1 MNLVKKITLIFF
13 LLIPMSISFAEMVTF
28 NQRVTVNEVGET
40 DKGGT
45 GSDDADWG
53 IAAGI
58 EFNPDGT
65 KMFVSFSQNFD
76 GTGEIDP
83 LIINTYNLSIP
94 YDISTSTYA
103 GDGQR
108 CTFDRDV
115 GQLTN
120 HRLYDLEISNDGM
133 KMLAVTRNAKADAD
147 DDHAYVLSLTS
158 PYDISSCQ
166 RSSTTTDIDS
176 DAFLLGSNAGRTTE
190 PAKNRLE
197 GIEINEDGSKLFLL
211 FMDNT
216 ASDGVGGRIYE
227 FNLSTPFDLSSS
239 SISLVLDAGIILS
252 EDTSTGVHGPASIR
266 FSANGK
272 RLFVTSHAPG
282 ATKRIT
288 QISLTN
294 AYDTSSFVID
304 GSYDLSN
311 ASYNNSQPRGI
322 AFNSSGLKMYLTK
335 DRSGNPNAGLDQVL
349 EYDLVCPFN
358 IIAGKCP
365 SITENKDR
373 TGMAIAQIE
382 IAKRNIDHSL
392 SLIHI

>member
-1 MNLVKKITLIFF
+1 MSLLKKILVVFF
-13 LLIPMSISFAEMVTF
+13 LLFQISSSFAEMVTF
-28 NQRVTVNEVGET
+28 NQRVTVNKELET
-40 DKGGT
+40 EMGGT
-45 GSDDADWG
+45 GSDDVDWG

-76 GTGEIDP
+76 DTGEINP
-83 LIINTYNLSIP
+83 LIINTYNLSTP

-103 GDGQR
+103 GDNQR
-108 CTFDRDV
+108 CTFDRDD
-115 GQLTN
+115 GQIN
-120 HRLYDLEISNDGM
+120 SHRLYDLEISNDGM
-133 KMLAVTRNAKADAD
+133 KMLVTTRKATGDAD
-147 DDHAYVLSLTS
+147 DDHAYVLSLNS

-176 DAFLLGSNAGRTTE
+176 DAFLLGSNAGRTSNLS
-190 PAKNRLE
+190 KNRLE

-211 FMDNT
+211 FMDNV
-216 ASDGVGGRIYE
+216 ASDNVGGRIYE

-239 SISLVLDAGIILS
+239 SMSLVLNAGIILS
-252 EDTSTGVHGPASIR
+252 EDTSTGVDGPASMR

-282 ATKRIT
+282 GTKRVT

-304 GSYDLSN
+304 GNYDLSN

-335 DRSGNPNAGLDQVL
+335 DRSGNPDM
-349 EYDLVCPFN
+349 DL
-358 IIAGKCP
+358 IK
-365 SITENKDR
+365 
-373 TGMAIAQIE
+373 
-382 IAKRNIDHSL
+382 L
-392 SLIHI
+392 